1 MSKQTRN
8 TLKSFFQTGDVPTEG
23 QYVDLIDS
31 NLNLS
36 ENNTGD
42 IQLTGNITASGNI
55 SASGTIVASKIKS
68 LGSEVV
74 LENGHVSASGTVSGS
89 VFRST
94 QGRFDELF
102 LGDGANRILK
112 STSPG
117 TDNYRFQDGG
127 IFANGQITASGAIS
141 ASRIISPILI
151 DSVGANQIILGEAN
165 NTITLNPAGSEVM
178 RIDGDNARIGINNTS
193 PTEAL
198 TVQGSVSASGRFTG
212 ISLNTGQGHNEL
224 YAMDQNVTSGS
235 AVTFSGVTL
244 TKRANSAGDF
254 NSSIIVEGQSFQVTI
269 NNIPLLDGISDVG
282 NLVKS
287 RTLVA
292 AVQNASCTSKSVIFI
307 SSTTT
312 LTAIAHS
319 LTDGRFEIVISNES
333 AVPFAGGTATFNVV
347 IL

>member
-89 VFRST
+89 TFIST
-94 QGRFDELF
+94 NGKFDSIT
-102 LGDGANRILK
+102 LGTGANRILK

-117 TDNYRFQDGG
+117 TGNYNFQDGG

-141 ASRIISPILI
+141 ASRIISPILL

-165 NTITLNPAGSEVM
+165 NTITLNPSGSEVM

-235 AVTFSGVTL
+235 AVTFPSVTL
-244 TKRANSAGDF
+244 TKTANSAADF
-254 NSSIIVEGQSFQVTI
+254 NSNINVEGQSFQVTI
-269 NNIPLLDGISDVG
+269 NNIPTLTGLSDIG
-282 NLVKS
+282 NLVS
-287 RTLVA
+287 ARTTSKPI
-292 AVQNASCTSKSVIFI
+292 NNGSCTSKSVIFI

-312 LTAIAHS
+312 LTAVAHS
-319 LTDGRFEIVISNES
+319 VQDSRFEIVISNES
-333 AVPFAGGTATFNVV
+333 AAAFTAGTATFNVV

>member
-89 VFRST
+89 TFIST
-94 QGRFDELF
+94 NGRFDSII
-102 LGDGANRILK
+102 LGTGANRILK
-112 STSPG
+112 STSAG
-117 TDNYRFQDGG
+117 TGNYNFQDGG
-127 IFANGQITASGAIS
+127 IFANGQITASGEIS
-141 ASRIISPILI
+141 ASRIISSKLM
-151 DSVGANQIILGEAN
+151 DSVGANNITFGEAN
-165 NTITLNPAGSEVM
+165 NIITLNPSGSEVM

-198 TVQGSVSASGRFTG
+198 TVQGSVSASGRFIG

-224 YAMDQNVTSGS
+224 YAMNQNVTSGS
-235 AVTFSGVTL
+235 IVTFTGVTL
-244 TKRANSAGDF
+244 TKTANSAANF
-254 NSSIIVEGQSFQVTI
+254 NSTITTEGQNFTVTI
-269 NNIPLLDGISDVG
+269 NNIPLLTGLNDIG
-282 NLVKS
+282 NLVTA
-287 RTLVA
+287 RTTSK
-292 AVQNASCTSKSVIFI
+292 QINNSSCTSKSVVLI
-307 SSTTT
+307 SSTSE
-312 LTAIAHS
+312 LSAVAHS
-319 LTDGRFEIVISNES
+319 ITDGRFDIVISNES
-333 AVPFAGGTATFNVV
+333 TSAFTGGTATFNVA